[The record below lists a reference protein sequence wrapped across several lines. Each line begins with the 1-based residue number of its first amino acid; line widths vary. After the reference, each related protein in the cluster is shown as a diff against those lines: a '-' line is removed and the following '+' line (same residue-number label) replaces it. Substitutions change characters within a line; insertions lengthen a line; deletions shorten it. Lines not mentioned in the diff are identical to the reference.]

1 MNYRIC
7 NTCPEVGVTGACREM
22 TCPHWKKWW
31 GGGELHKER
40 DELLVIAIHTP
51 LPQPQRELQTRYCS
65 RSRALAG

>member
-40 DELLVIAIHTP
+40 EELLAIAILTP
-51 LPQPQRELQTRYCS
+51 LPQRELQTRYCP